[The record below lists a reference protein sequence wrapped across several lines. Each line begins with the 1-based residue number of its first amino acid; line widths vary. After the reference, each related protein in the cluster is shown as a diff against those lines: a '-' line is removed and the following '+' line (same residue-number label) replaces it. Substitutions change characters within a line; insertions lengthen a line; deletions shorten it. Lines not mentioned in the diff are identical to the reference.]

1 MMPIVTPGSTFAE
14 LENMISTYKRKL
26 L

>member
-1 MMPIVTPGSTFAE
+1 MIPIVIGLTYAKLG
-14 LENMISTYKRKL
+14 NMISTYKRKL